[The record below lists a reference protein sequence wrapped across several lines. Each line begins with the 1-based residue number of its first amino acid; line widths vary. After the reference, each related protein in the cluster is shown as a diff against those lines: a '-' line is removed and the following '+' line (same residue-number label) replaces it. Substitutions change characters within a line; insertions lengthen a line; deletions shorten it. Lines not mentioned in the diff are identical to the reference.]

1 MIVYVPMLHCS
12 YDSTDP
18 IESPTKGYEDKAV
31 AERIAKAN
39 NAPRSGLYGE
49 VLEVEVVPV

>member
-31 AERIAKAN
+31 AERIAKAYHS
-39 NAPRSGLYGE
+39 PQSGISG
-49 VLEVEVVPV
+49 VVMTVEVVPA